1 MATKIYD
8 TAFVKT
14 VDDVDIYIIPLKI
27 KYLRE
32 FLVVLEKVR
41 SAANDDEA
49 ISLLVECARISMK
62 QYYPEIKTTED
73 LEDSFDLP
81 TIYKIIDVAG
91 GIKVSEKSEEP
102 VKQQAVESGTTW
114 EKLDLAKL
122 ESEVFLLGIWKD
134 YEELETSLS
143 MPELVATLESKR
155 ELDHEEKRFLAAIQG
170 IDIDK
175 GKNDG
180 QDAWQKM
187 KAKHFSGGRTT
198 DANDVVALQGA
209 NASKAGFGIGM
220 GLGYQDLT
228 KKTK

>member
-1 MATKIYD
+1 M
-8 TAFVKT
+8 
-14 VDDVDIYIIPLKI
+14 
-27 KYLRE
+27 
-32 FLVVLEKVR
+32 
-41 SAANDDEA
+41 
-49 ISLLVECARISMK
+49 
-62 QYYPEIKTTED
+62 
-73 LEDSFDLP
+73 
-81 TIYKIIDVAG
+81 
-91 GIKVSEKSEEP
+91 
-102 VKQQAVESGTTW
+102 
-114 EKLDLAKL
+114 
-122 ESEVFLLGIWKD
+122 
-134 YEELETSLS
+134 S

-155 ELDHEEKRFLAAIQG
+155 ELDHEEKKFLAAIQG